1 LTQLKKQYRLLAS
14 SYLVLPS
21 PGTADSFGHELSNI
35 STSQRKRTHRGVR
48 RKFLAHE
55 VSRYSY
61 STDRNNEKGHF
72 IITMAKR
79 KKSKTPKSK
88 VPIEVKEE
96 ELDRFAGSSESEQEL
111 ESELDHDDEKGEST
125 THIKPSK
132 HAPTKE
138 DHPQNKGNDNNNDTD
153 DDDDDDDD
161 VAQYERD
168 SDGPTGLA
176 SAMSK
181 ILGTRIQQGTPSVI
195 LSKTT
200 TPLQRMAKVEQEK
213 AKEAKEKR
221 RVNREKKLEA
231 LHVPLSVATT
241 THTLG
246 SAGLVKELELE
257 RAHRR
262 VATRGVVA
270 LFNAIAQHQKKNE
283 GTVSVMAK
291 SANKSEVKN
300 LTKHGFLDMIKT
312 AATEKCRK
320 ADEAYSHKETTEKPK
335 WNALKDN
342 FMMGSKL
349 KDWDKESSDDEEEDE
364 TIHDNFDDDPVV
376 EAPTK
381 KRQKVL

>member
-1 LTQLKKQYRLLAS
+1 
-14 SYLVLPS
+14 
-21 PGTADSFGHELSNI
+21 
-35 STSQRKRTHRGVR
+35 
-48 RKFLAHE
+48 
-55 VSRYSY
+55 
-61 STDRNNEKGHF
+61 
-72 IITMAKR
+72 MAKR
-79 KKSKTPKSK
+79 KKSKSPKSK

-96 ELDRFAGSSESEQEL
+96 ELDRFAGSSESEQDL
-111 ESELDHDDEKGEST
+111 ESDLDHDDEKGESP
-125 THIKPSK
+125 THIKPSN

-138 DHPQNKGNDNNNDTD
+138 DHPQSKSNDNSNESDE
-153 DDDDDDDD
+153 DDDD

-283 GTVSVMAK
+283 GTVSVTAK

-312 AATEKCRK
+312 AATEKCKK
-320 ADEAYSHKETTEKPK
+320 ADKASSQKETTAKPK

-349 KDWDKESSDDEEEDE
+349 KDWDKESSDEEEEDE

-381 KRQKVL
+381 KRQKV